1 MVVLGPCYRL
11 GLSRRM
17 RPLRAAGL
25 ASAGP
30 GSGPGPGPPRSRG
43 GAVGRAGTRGGG
55 GGGAASG
62 ARAAVRLQTRPGNP
76 GGAYPV
82 RRREWRARSRP
93 GRARPGSP
101 VVGGRSGEGA
111 GASSWGPAVW
121 RPGRC
126 WRSWP
131 VPLRKCFCGA
141 LVDNSKPPR
150 AV

>member
-55 GGGAASG
+55 AEPLLGPGPPFASRRAPGTRAGPTRCGAESGGRGAAPGGRVRGLPSSEVG
-62 ARAAVRLQTRPGNP
+62 AGKELVPRPGGP
-76 GGAYPV
+76 LYGGQGDAGDLGL
-82 RRREWRARSRP
+82 SRL
-93 GRARPGSP
+93 GS
-101 VVGGRSGEGA
+101 VSA
-111 GASSWGPAVW
+111 GP
-121 RPGRC
+121 
-126 WRSWP
+126 
-131 VPLRKCFCGA
+131 
-141 LVDNSKPPR
+141 
-150 AV
+150 